1 MFNNNEFTI
10 VYETET
16 GEGIVEVVASS
27 MVEAM
32 AVANKLTNGEAEA
45 CLVEITCDE
54 YRSK

>member
-1 MFNNNEFTI
+1 MQNNNEFTI

-16 GEGIVEVVASS
+16 GEGIIEVVASC

-32 AVANKLTNGEAEA
+32 EVANKLTNGEAEA

-54 YRSK
+54 D